1 MPIMLMTVMV
11 MVMGMVMVMVMG
23 MIMGMVVVVLA
34 MRVFLMMLAAG
45 LIAAGKNSVSFAC
58 VRFLTEQQ

>member
-1 MPIMLMTVMV
+1 MPIILMT
-11 MVMGMVMVMVMG
+11 VMGMVMGVVMG
-23 MIMGMVVVVLA
+23 MDMVVVVVLA

>member
-1 MPIMLMTVMV
+1 MPTMLMTVMV
-11 MVMGMVMVMVMG
+11 MGMVMGVVMGMD
-23 MIMGMVVVVLA
+23 MVVVMLA

>member
-1 MPIMLMTVMV
+1 MPIMLMTVMG
-11 MVMGMVMVMVMG
+11 MVMGVVMG
-23 MIMGMVVVVLA
+23 MDMVVVVVVLA

-58 VRFLTEQQ
+58 ARFLTEQQ

>member
-1 MPIMLMTVMV
+1 MPIMLMTVMG
-11 MVMGMVMVMVMG
+11 MVMGVVMG
-23 MIMGMVVVVLA
+23 MDMVVVVVVA

>member
-1 MPIMLMTVMV
+1 MPIMLMTVMG
-11 MVMGMVMVMVMG
+11 MVMGVVMGVVMG
-23 MIMGMVVVVLA
+23 MDMVVVMLA

>member
-11 MVMGMVMVMVMG
+11 MGMVMG
-23 MIMGMVVVVLA
+23 MGMVVVVLA

-58 VRFLTEQQ
+58 ARFLTEQQ

>member
-1 MPIMLMTVMV
+1 MPIMLMTVMG
-11 MVMGMVMVMVMG
+11 MVMGMVTGMG
-23 MIMGMVVVVLA
+23 MGVGIVVLA

-58 VRFLTEQQ
+58 AQFLTEQQ

>member
-1 MPIMLMTVMV
+1 MPIMLMTVMG
-11 MVMGMVMVMVMG
+11 MVMGVVMG
-23 MIMGMVVVVLA
+23 MDMVVVVVVLA

>member
-11 MVMGMVMVMVMG
+11 MVMGMGMG
-23 MIMGMVVVVLA
+23 VGMVVLA

-58 VRFLTEQQ
+58 ARFLTEQQ

>member
-1 MPIMLMTVMV
+1 MPIMLMTV

-23 MIMGMVVVVLA
+23 MIMGMGMVVVLA

-58 VRFLTEQQ
+58 ARFLTEQQ

>member
-1 MPIMLMTVMV
+1 MPIMLMTVMG
-11 MVMGMVMVMVMG
+11 MVMGMVTGMG
-23 MIMGMVVVVLA
+23 MGVGIVVLA

-58 VRFLTEQQ
+58 ARFLTEQQ

>member
-1 MPIMLMTVMV
+1 MPIMLMTVMG
-11 MVMGMVMVMVMG
+11 MVMGVVMG
-23 MIMGMVVVVLA
+23 MDMVVVVVLA

-58 VRFLTEQQ
+58 ARFLTEQQ

>member
-1 MPIMLMTVMV
+1 MPIMLMTVMG
-11 MVMGMVMVMVMG
+11 MVMGVVMGVVMV
-23 MIMGMVVVVLA
+23 VVVVLA

-58 VRFLTEQQ
+58 ARFLTEQQ

>member
-1 MPIMLMTVMV
+1 MPIMLMTVMGLV
-11 MVMGMVMVMVMG
+11 MGVVMGMDMVV
-23 MIMGMVVVVLA
+23 VVVVLA

>member
-11 MVMGMVMVMVMG
+11 MGMG
-23 MIMGMVVVVLA
+23 MGMVVVILA

-58 VRFLTEQQ
+58 ARFLTEQQ

>member
-1 MPIMLMTVMV
+1 MPTMLMTVMV
-11 MVMGMVMVMVMG
+11 MGMVMGVVMGMDMV
-23 MIMGMVVVVLA
+23 VVVVLA

-58 VRFLTEQQ
+58 ARFLTEQQ

>member
-1 MPIMLMTVMV
+1 MPIILMTVMV
-11 MVMGMVMVMVMG
+11 MVMGMVMGMG
-23 MIMGMVVVVLA
+23 VGMVVLA

-58 VRFLTEQQ
+58 ARFLTEQQ